1 MDFRLQPH
9 EEALRREVCEFLR
22 TELST
27 AHNSD
32 PAPMPPGYMPARDFE
47 LKLGAKGWLGI
58 SWPPEYGGGGRP
70 PREQVFLDKGVAPHG
85 ANATDAL
92 TPRTLPPRVHPPL
105 PEDQR
110 L

>member
-27 AHNSD
+27 AHDSD

-58 SWPPEYGGGGRP
+58 SWPAECGGGGRP
-70 PREQVFLDKGVAPHG
+70 ASREDIGLVGNSRPGGPARLGVAG
-85 ANATDAL
+85 AIVAPVL
-92 TPRTLPPRVHPPL
+92 L
-105 PEDQR
+105 
-110 L
+110 